1 MPQINR
7 QIAPAQAHA
16 ALYRPG
22 QRQLFLRADGNT
34 HRVLATG
41 VSTAGMQLRG
51 DPILNTFQ
59 IRMLQMVKRMLFQAH
74 QMRLI

>member
-1 MPQINR
+1 MLQIYR

-22 QRQLFLRADGNT
+22 QLFLWAEGNT

-41 VSTAGMQLRG
+41 VSPVGMQFRG

-74 QMRLI
+74 QMRGI